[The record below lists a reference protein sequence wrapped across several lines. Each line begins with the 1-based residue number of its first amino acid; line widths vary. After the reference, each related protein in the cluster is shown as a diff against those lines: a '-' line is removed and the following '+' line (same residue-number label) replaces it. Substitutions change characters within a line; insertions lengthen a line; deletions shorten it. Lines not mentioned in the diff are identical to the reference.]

1 MEGTVGRDCKVKC
14 SEPPP
19 RVLKKLGD
27 DKREES
33 CGEHTLLQFEAFGRN
48 QATLFAGRRV
58 VPSWP
63 VPVPTAHVNSKLCV
77 TKFLPLLFT
86 V

>member
-1 MEGTVGRDCKVKC
+1 MYKTNE
-14 SEPPP
+14 
-19 RVLKKLGD
+19 
-27 DKREES
+27 KRAVASIRCCNSKPLAETKQ
-33 CGEHTLLQFEAFGRN
+33 TLY
-48 QATLFAGRRV
+48 AGRRN

-63 VPVPTAHVNSKLCV
+63 VPVPTAHVNSKLCI